1 VGADLSAPTFPRPA
15 DYISQVNTFLTG
27 LLTGLSLIV
36 AIGAQN
42 AFVLRQGLT
51 RKHIG
56 IVVLICSFS
65 DALLIAA
72 GTAGFG
78 AVLQGAPLVITVFKW
93 LGVAYLLWF
102 AFGSFRRALQTQSLE
117 ASNNSVASLKTV
129 VLTVLGFTYLNPH
142 VYLDTVI
149 FVGSLSAQH
158 GNQNWVFSAG
168 AMAASFL
175 WFAGLGFGAKAAARY
190 LAKPVFWRVLDT
202 VIGFTMVAVAIN
214 LLLLKTVS

>member
-1 VGADLSAPTFPRPA
+1 
-15 DYISQVNTFLTG
+15 VNTFITG
-27 LLTGLSLIV
+27 LLTGLGLIV

-42 AFVLRQGLT
+42 AFVLRQGLA
-51 RKHIG
+51 RRHVG
-56 IVVLICSFS
+56 IVVLICAFS

-78 AVLQGAPLVITVFKW
+78 AVLQGAPLVIVIFKW

-102 AFGSFRRALQTQSLE
+102 AYGSFRRAFQTQSLQ
-117 ASNNSVASLKTV
+117 ASDAAGTASLKTV
-129 VLTVLGFTYLNPH
+129 VLTILGFTYLNPH

-158 GNQNWVFSAG
+158 GSQNWVFAAG

-175 WFAGLGFGAKAAARY
+175 WFAGLGFGAKAASRY
-190 LAKPVFWRVLDT
+190 LSKPVFWRVLDT
-202 VIGFTMVAVAIN
+202 VIGLTMVTVAIN

>member
-1 VGADLSAPTFPRPA
+1 MRRNPHPLFWPSA
-15 DYISQVNTFLTG
+15 DYISQVNTFVTG

-56 IVVLICSFS
+56 IVVLICAFS

-78 AVLQGAPLVITVFKW
+78 ALLETLPLLITVFKW
-93 LGVAYLLWF
+93 LGIVYLLWF
-102 AFGSFRRALQTQSLE
+102 AFSSFRSAFQAKSLE
-117 ASNNSVASLKTV
+117 AGSSSAASLKTV

-142 VYLDTVI
+142 VYLDTVV

-158 GNQNWVFSAG
+158 GNLNWVFAAG
-168 AMAASFL
+168 AMTASFL
-175 WFAGLGFGAKAAARY
+175 WFSALGFGATAAAPY
-190 LAKPVFWRVLDT
+190 LAKPIFWRILDT
-202 VIGFTMVAVAIN
+202 AIGLTMITVAIN

>member
-1 VGADLSAPTFPRPA
+1 M
-15 DYISQVNTFLTG
+15 NTFITG
-27 LLTGLSLIV
+27 LLTGLGLIV

-51 RKHIG
+51 RKHTAV
-56 IVVLICSFS
+56 VVLICAFS
-65 DALLIAA
+65 DALLIAT

-78 AVLQGAPLVITVFKW
+78 AVLQSAPIVITVFKW

-102 AFGSFRRALQTQSLE
+102 AYGSFLKAFQNQSLKPGDE
-117 ASNNSVASLKTV
+117 STSNLKTV

-149 FVGSLSAQH
+149 FLGSLSAQQ
-158 GNQNWVFSAG
+158 GDQNWVFSAG
-168 AMAASFL
+168 AMTASFL
-175 WFAGLGFGAKAAARY
+175 WFAGLGFGAGAVARY
-190 LAKPVFWRVLDT
+190 LAKPVFWRILDT
-202 VIGFTMVAVAIN
+202 VIGLTMVTVAIN

>member
-1 VGADLSAPTFPRPA
+1 
-15 DYISQVNTFLTG
+15 
-27 LLTGLSLIV
+27 V

-51 RKHIG
+51 RKHVG
-56 IVVLICSFS
+56 IVVLICAFS

-78 AVLQGAPLVITVFKW
+78 AVLQGAPLVIVIFKW
-93 LGVAYLLWF
+93 MGVAYLLWF
-102 AFGSFRRALQTQSLE
+102 AYGSFRRAFQTQSLE
-117 ASNNSVASLKTV
+117 ASDAAGAASLKTV

-158 GNQNWVFSAG
+158 GSQNWVFAAG
-168 AMAASFL
+168 AMTASFL
-175 WFAGLGFGAKAAARY
+175 WFAGLGFGAKALAKY
-190 LAKPVFWRVLDT
+190 LAKPLFWKILDT
-202 VIGFTMVAVAIN
+202 VIGVTMITVAIN
-214 LLLLKTVS
+214 LLLLKTAS

>member
-1 VGADLSAPTFPRPA
+1 
-15 DYISQVNTFLTG
+15 VNTFITG
-27 LLTGLSLIV
+27 LLTGLGLIV

-51 RKHIG
+51 RKHVG
-56 IVVLICSFS
+56 IVVLICALS

-78 AVLQGAPLVITVFKW
+78 AVLQGAPLVIVIFKW
-93 LGVAYLLWF
+93 LGVVYLLWF
-102 AFGSFRRALQTQSLE
+102 AFGSFRRAFQTQSLE
-117 ASNNSVASLKTV
+117 ASDAAGAASVKTV
-129 VLTVLGFTYLNPH
+129 VLTILGFTYLNPH

-158 GNQNWVFSAG
+158 GDQNWVFSAG

-175 WFAGLGFGAKAAARY
+175 WFAGLGFGAKALAKY
-190 LAKPVFWRVLDT
+190 LAKPLFWKILDT
-202 VIGFTMVAVAIN
+202 VIGVTMVTVALN

>member
-1 VGADLSAPTFPRPA
+1 M
-15 DYISQVNTFLTG
+15 NTFLTG
-27 LLTGLSLIV
+27 LLTGLGLIV

-51 RKHIG
+51 RKHVG
-56 IVVLICSFS
+56 IIVLICAFS

-78 AVLQGAPLVITVFKW
+78 AVLLGAPLVIVIFKW

-102 AFGSFRRALQTQSLE
+102 AYGSFRRAFQTQSLE
-117 ASNNSVASLKTV
+117 ASDAAGAASLKTV
-129 VLTVLGFTYLNPH
+129 VLTILGFTYLNPH

-158 GNQNWVFSAG
+158 GSQNWVFAAG
-168 AMAASFL
+168 AMTASFL
-175 WFAGLGFGAKAAARY
+175 WFAGLGFGAKALAKY
-190 LAKPVFWRVLDT
+190 LAKPLFWKILDT
-202 VIGFTMVAVAIN
+202 VIGVTMITVAIN

>member
-1 VGADLSAPTFPRPA
+1 MN
-15 DYISQVNTFLTG
+15 IFLTG
-27 LLTGLSLIV
+27 LLTGLGLIV

-51 RKHIG
+51 RKHVG
-56 IVVLICSFS
+56 IVVLICAFS

-78 AVLQGAPLVITVFKW
+78 AVLQGAPLVIVIFKW

-102 AFGSFRRALQTQSLE
+102 AYGSFRRAVQTQSLQ
-117 ASNNSVASLKTV
+117 ASDAAGTASLKTV
-129 VLTVLGFTYLNPH
+129 VLTILGFTYLNPH

-158 GNQNWVFSAG
+158 GSQNWVFAAG

-175 WFAGLGFGAKAAARY
+175 WFAGLGFGAKALAKY
-190 LAKPVFWRVLDT
+190 LAKPTFWKILDT
-202 VIGFTMVAVAIN
+202 VIGLTMVTVAIN

>member
-1 VGADLSAPTFPRPA
+1 M
-15 DYISQVNTFLTG
+15 NTFLTG

-51 RKHIG
+51 RKHITV
-56 IVVLICSFS
+56 VVLICAFS

-78 AVLQGAPLVITVFKW
+78 AVLQGAPMVITAFKW
-93 LGVAYLLWF
+93 LGVAYLFWF
-102 AFGSFRRALQTQSLE
+102 AFGSFRRALKTESLQASHQT
-117 ASNNSVASLKTV
+117 AANLKTV

-158 GNQNWVFSAG
+158 GNQNWVFAAG
-168 AMAASFL
+168 AMTASFL
-175 WFAGLGFGAKAAARY
+175 WFAGLGFGAKAAAPY
-190 LAKPVFWRVLDT
+190 LAKPIFWRILDT
-202 VIGFTMVAVAIN
+202 VIGLTMVTVAIN

>member
-1 VGADLSAPTFPRPA
+1 M
-15 DYISQVNTFLTG
+15 NTFLTG

-51 RKHIG
+51 RKYIG
-56 IVVLICSFS
+56 VVVLICAFS

-78 AVLQGAPLVITVFKW
+78 AVLLTAPLLITIFKW

-102 AFGSFRRALQTQSLE
+102 AFSSFRRAFQTQRLE
-117 ASNNSVASLKTV
+117 ASSTSVVSLKTV

-158 GNQNWVFSAG
+158 GNLNWVFAAG

-175 WFAGLGFGAKAAARY
+175 WFAALGFGAKAAAPY
-190 LAKPVFWRVLDT
+190 LAKPIFWRILDSL
-202 VIGFTMVAVAIN
+202 IGFTMVAVAIN